1 MKLKIKPFSLAMAIS
16 ITLPTLS
23 SPAFAQKIDNYDEC
37 NVATT
42 NELEIGDFENYHP
55 QKSVFVSQL
64 IIFIYEYM
72 PVVNRYLSNKLNKP
86 IIPMSEK
93 VKILQEYWDDFK
105 EYFKKQTGKDADA
118 EIDAVS
124 YGF

>member
-23 SPAFAQKIDNYDEC
+23 SPAFAQKIDNYDEY

>member
-1 MKLKIKPFSLAMAIS
+1 M
-16 ITLPTLS
+16 S
-23 SPAFAQKIDNYDEC
+23 SPAFAQKIDNYDEY

-55 QKSVFVSQL
+55 RKSVFVSQL